1 MLLISS
7 ATYATGTASVSLNP
21 PSISGQSIGLGN
33 IFTVIANISNVNN
46 LWGWSLGLSWDPS
59 ILQMMNF
66 TEGPFLE
73 SAGQTSLTAA
83 PIDNNGGTIS
93 NINDVLTSQNN
104 ASGSGNLLYFTFQI
118 IGYGTTQINLVNVQL
133 LGPAPSSTDSNPQ
146 IPSTATSATFTYEAT
161 PALMVTP
168 SASISDAY
176 FSAVQSGS
184 TTTSSISVGPSPD
197 PFNSTIKID
206 VRIDSVSVGFW
217 GWTISTV
224 SWNPAV
230 LTLTKVTEGTFL
242 ADNTNGD
249 PTSFV
254 GNSKSLWNLTGGT
267 IMGGISEA
275 ISAADTSIDPSGVVA
290 TLSFNVT
297 GYGNSAVTIAGG
309 NLRVTS
315 SDTAGVNVVCNN
327 ATVTVLSNNPTPTPT
342 ATPTPTPTPSPTPSP
357 TATPPPTLGIPQGP
371 AATFIPQ
378 NGTAF
383 AVGSTVMLDG
393 TSSAN
398 GYDTVVCPIT
408 NFTWIVQYPDSSV
421 LGTYTGPTVFF
432 RALNVTT
439 LKITLIVTAPDLN
452 SSPASNYIAT
462 STTNAV
468 IHIQS
473 NLSGNIDVFTDKG
486 GIGQNVNAG
495 IYNSSD
501 LVKVYAL
508 VTYGGASV
516 PAGDLVAFGVFAPG
530 GNATVFRV
538 PQTNDTGYAFMEF
551 RLPDPNSNPQLLGV
565 WSIVASV
572 TIESVVVTDSLNFT
586 YQNNISYNNISS
598 FSITSIQLPANV
610 SRSNTL
616 NLNVTIQSLADA
628 TSTLSVTICDQQE
641 VPIAVYSVN
650 VTSTTGGSIIVPI
663 KLVIPSW
670 SYVGTA
676 TVYADLMTNLPS
688 VGGVPRCPEKTAN
701 CQILT

>member
-21 PSISGQSIGLGN
+21 SLISGQSIGLGKTL
-33 IFTVIANISNVNN
+33 TVMANVSAVNN
-46 LWGWSLGLSWDPS
+46 LWGWSLGLSWDHS
-59 ILQMMNF
+59 ILQMTNF
-66 TEGPFLE
+66 TEGSFLE

-93 NINDVLTSQNN
+93 NINDVLTSQNS
-104 ASGSGNLLYFTFQI
+104 ASGSGNLIFFTFQI
-118 IGYGTTQINLVNVQL
+118 VGYGTTQINLVNVQL

-161 PALMVTP
+161 PALVMTP

-197 PFNSTIKID
+197 PLNSTIKID
-206 VRIDSVSVGFW
+206 VRIGSVSVGFW

-290 TLSFNVT
+290 TLTFNVT

-309 NLRVTS
+309 NLRATS
-315 SDTAGVNVVCNN
+315 SDTNGVNVVCNN
-327 ATVTVLSNNPTPTPT
+327 ATITVLSNNPSP
-342 ATPTPTPTPSPTPSP
+342 TPTPTPTPTTSPTPSP
-357 TATPPPTLGIPQGP
+357 TASPSPTLGNPQGP
-371 AATFIPQ
+371 VATFTPQ

-383 AVGSTVMLDG
+383 SVGSTVMLDA
-393 TSSAN
+393 TSSTN

-408 NFTWIVQYPDSSV
+408 NYTWVVQYPDSSI
-421 LGTYTGPTVFF
+421 LGTYTGPTVAFK
-432 RALNVTT
+432 ALNVTI

-452 SSPASNYIAT
+452 STPASNYNAT
-462 STTNAV
+462 STTNA
-468 IHIQS
+468 IIQIQS
-473 NLSGNIDVFTDKG
+473 NQSANIDVFTDKG

-495 IYNSSD
+495 IYNSTN

-508 VTYGGASV
+508 VTYGGAPV

-530 GNATVFRV
+530 GNATIFRV

-551 RLPDPNSNPQLLGV
+551 RLPDPNSNPQLLGL

-572 TIESVVVTDSLNFT
+572 TVNSVVVTDSLNFT
-586 YQNNISYNNISS
+586 YKNNISYTNSSS
-598 FSITSIQLPANV
+598 FSMTSIQLPANV

-616 NLNVTIQSLADA
+616 NVNVTIQSLANA
-628 TSTLSVTICDQQE
+628 TLTLSVTICDQQE
-641 VPIAVYSVN
+641 VPIAFYSVN

-688 VGGVPRCPEKTAN
+688 AGGVPLSPEKTAN
-701 CQILT
+701 LQILT